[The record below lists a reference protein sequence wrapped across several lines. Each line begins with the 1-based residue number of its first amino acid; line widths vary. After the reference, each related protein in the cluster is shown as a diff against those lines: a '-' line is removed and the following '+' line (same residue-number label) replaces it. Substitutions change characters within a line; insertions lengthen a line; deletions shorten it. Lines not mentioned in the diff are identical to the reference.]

1 MKPIAI
7 HDLSRYRGELMGIAM
22 LVVMLF
28 HVGGNR
34 HETIWLCMGRCG
46 NVGVDMFLFLSGI
59 GLWYSLSSRP
69 SSREGSPVSLPWGGV
84 RGRLS
89 TFYRRRLLRIYPAW
103 LLLSSLYYVPLYVE
117 GKFTLWQTI
126 GNVLIGWRLWSGFV
140 DEFWF
145 IPMIL
150 AFYLLAPFYIML
162 IRKYSM
168 WRWLPVLAMVFCV
181 LLQYWK
187 PLNGALGHLEILFSR
202 VPIFLLGINAGQWVK
217 EERQLEPHAFW
228 LLLLVFVL
236 SFGVCIN
243 FENGLRGRFPL
254 FMERMVYIPLT
265 VSALLLLCKALA
277 YLPQWG
283 LKGLAFVGTVS
294 LELYLVHVNFVLKY
308 LRPYDLGYWGT
319 MFLMTAIALL
329 LAWIIHKL
337 LSLLPWK

>member
-34 HETIWLCMGRCG
+34 HDTLWFCMSRCG

-59 GLWYSLSSRP
+59 GLWYAWIKGQP
-69 SSREGSPVSLPWGGV
+69 STLHH
-84 RGRLS
+84 
-89 TFYRRRLLRIYPAW
+89 FYARRLLRIYPAW
-103 LLLSSLYYVPLYVE
+103 LLLSSLYYVPLCIE
-117 GKFTLWQTI
+117 GKFTVWQTI

-150 AFYLLAPFYIML
+150 AFYIVAPFYMML
-162 IRKYSM
+162 IRKQSV
-168 WRWLPVLAMVFCV
+168 WRWLPVVAMVFCV

-217 EERQLEPHAFW
+217 EERQLESHAFW
-228 LLLLVFVL
+228 MLLLLFVL
-236 SFGVCIN
+236 CFGVCIN

-254 FMERMVYIPLT
+254 FMERMVYIPLSI
-265 VSALLLLCKALA
+265 SALLLLCKGLA
-277 YLPQWG
+277 HLPKWG
-283 LKGLAFVGTVS
+283 LKALAFVGTVS

-308 LRPYDLGYWGT
+308 LRPYDLGYWAT
-319 MFLMTAIALL
+319 MLLMTAIALL
-329 LAWIIHKL
+329 MAWMVHKII
-337 LSLLPWK
+337 SIVTWK